1 MHVPVPDDLD
11 DDKSYGGEE
20 NCDHNYTDNDD
31 HNYDDDDDDDD
42 NDDVDDGDVD
52 YAAKVTRRP
61 T

>member
-1 MHVPVPDDLD
+1 MPVPVPDDLD

-42 NDDVDDGDVD
+42 NDDVKAFGGEG
-52 YAAKVTRRP
+52 KFRILK
-61 T
+61 